1 MDKIKLVEGLFERK
15 ELQAFNVGDTI
26 KVLVKILEGD
36 KVRIHPFEGTVLE
49 KRGSG
54 ASATFTVRKISY
66 GEGVER
72 TFPMYSA
79 SIESVE
85 VVRRGKVHRARLFYL
100 RGKMGKAAKVAEQ
113 KSEVLAPTQA

>member
-15 ELQAFNVGDTI
+15 ELPAFNVGDTI
-26 KVLVKILEGD
+26 KVLVKIPEGD

-72 TFPMYSA
+72 TFPIYSS
-79 SIESVE
+79 SIENIE

-113 KSEVLAPTQA
+113 KSEELAPTQA